1 MINMTYQDLESMGF
15 KIKIV
20 EDFVPH
26 VKHAK
31 INAKTLSRQGVKLSK
46 VTQYELTDIE
56 GNIVITRSNRLRF
69 VDAVNAFVESYYKSI
84 N

>member
-20 EDFVPH
+20 EDFVPN

-31 INAKTLSRQGVKLSK
+31 INAKTLSRQGSKLNK
-46 VTQYELTDIE
+46 VTQYELTDVE
-56 GNIVITRSNRLRF
+56 GNIVITRSNRLHF

>member
-20 EDFVPH
+20 ENFVPYD
-26 VKHAK
+26 KHAK
-31 INAKTLSRQGVKLSK
+31 INAKTLSRQGGKLSK
-46 VTQYELTDIE
+46 VTQYELIDIE
-56 GNIVITRSNRLRF
+56 GNIIITSSHRLHF
-69 VDAVNAFVESYYKSI
+69 VDAVNAFVESYCKSI

>member
-1 MINMTYQDLESMGF
+1 MTYQDLESMGF
-15 KIKIV
+15 KIKII
-20 EDFVPH
+20 EDFVPN

-31 INAKTLSRQGVKLSK
+31 INVKTLSRQGGKLSK
-46 VTQYELTDIE
+46 VTQYELTDVE
-56 GNIVITRSNRLRF
+56 GNIVITSSNRLRF